1 MFILVAVLLLVLIGG
16 AVAAYAYDS
25 SRENVIAEGVTVAGV
40 DVGGMDVDQARA
52 VVERRLS
59 EPLEQPIAVVR
70 GKRRFNLSA
79 DDAGVQAD
87 VPGMVDA
94 ALQSSRSGSIISRVT
109 RDLSGGEENAEV
121 SARVTYDQQ
130 AVNRLVNRVAKGIDR
145 EARDAEVSFPS
156 LEKVKEQKGRE
167 VKAAVLRRRLA
178 QALTVPGVDR
188 RVTAPVRIKRPKV
201 TQAELANKYPALL
214 VADRANFQL
223 RFYKNLQ
230 LVKSYTVAVGAVGFD
245 TPAGL
250 YHIQNKAVDPAW
262 TVPNSDWAGSL
273 AGTVVPGGTRGE
285 SAQGALAGNLR
296 RRRHPRHRPDLL
308 ARERSLPRLHP
319 DGHPGRD
326 RALRPGT
333 GRSTDLHR
341 LADADPVD
349 RHLLPALLLQKGLTA
364 GMSKTKRAD
373 EDASFPLAQNR
384 VPHRGGVTGPS
395 DRVPRLDR
403 RLLLVNE
410 SGFGKLSSRGHSPV
424 RGVDEERSHAGRG

>member
-25 SRENVIAEGVTVAGV
+25 SREDVIAEGVTVAGV

-52 VVERRLS
+52 VVDRRLK

-188 RVTAPVRIKRPKV
+188 RVRAPVRIRRPKV

-273 AGTVVPGGTRGE
+273 AGTVVPGGTAENPLKARWLGIFDGAGIHGTDQTYSLG
-285 SAQGALAGNLR
+285 SAASHGCIRVAIPDVIELYDQVQVGAPIYIA
-296 RRRHPRHRPDLL
+296 
-308 ARERSLPRLHP
+308 
-319 DGHPGRD
+319 
-326 RALRPGT
+326 
-333 GRSTDLHR
+333 
-341 LADADPVD
+341 
-349 RHLLPALLLQKGLTA
+349 
-364 GMSKTKRAD
+364 
-373 EDASFPLAQNR
+373 
-384 VPHRGGVTGPS
+384 
-395 DRVPRLDR
+395 
-403 RLLLVNE
+403 
-410 SGFGKLSSRGHSPV
+410 
-424 RGVDEERSHAGRG
+424 